1 MLKQSLTFSNVCQ
14 VCISFKSTAI
24 YRECAAVNFDLV
36 NKGTAIYRKR
46 SVIVKAHCVFSA
58 VGASKRSAIDNCGS
72 AINVKSRA
80 ALGIIATR
88 L

>member
-1 MLKQSLTFSNVCQ
+1 MFKQSLTFSNVCQ
-14 VCISFKSTAI
+14 VCISSKSTAI
-24 YRECAAVNFDLV
+24 YRKRATIDTYLV
-36 NKGTAIYRKR
+36 NKGTAIYCKR
-46 SVIVKAHCVFSA
+46 SMVIKAYCVFSA